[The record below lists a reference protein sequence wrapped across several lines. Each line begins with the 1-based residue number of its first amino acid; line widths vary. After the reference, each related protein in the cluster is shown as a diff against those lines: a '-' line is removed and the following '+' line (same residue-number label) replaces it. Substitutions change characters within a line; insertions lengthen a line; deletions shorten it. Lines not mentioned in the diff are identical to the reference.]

1 MFTAQLTALW
11 KKKVCCFVLCLEPS
25 EEVCGPR
32 LSVACLGLF
41 AQWQCDTW
49 TSSVNVSTPSG
60 FCTQSP
66 VAWSYRSAPAQQRA
80 PAMAT
85 YGGVSINKHLGL
97 SPVTRAP
104 QLTHTHTHTHT
115 HTRTL
120 CHTVTAV
127 SSGRGCADTIGENRE
142 SLGLVY
148 CSWEGSPLSNTLFK
162 FGFRHLALNQMPE
175 MKKRAGKE
183 SASCC

>member
-11 KKKVCCFVLCLEPS
+11 KKEVCCFVLCLEPS

-115 HTRTL
+115 YTHTHALPHGHSCFFWQGL
-120 CHTVTAV
+120 CRHNWREQRVPGFSLLQLRGL
-127 SSGRGCADTIGENRE
+127 SSE
-142 SLGLVY
+142 
-148 CSWEGSPLSNTLFK
+148 
-162 FGFRHLALNQMPE
+162 
-175 MKKRAGKE
+175 
-183 SASCC
+183 